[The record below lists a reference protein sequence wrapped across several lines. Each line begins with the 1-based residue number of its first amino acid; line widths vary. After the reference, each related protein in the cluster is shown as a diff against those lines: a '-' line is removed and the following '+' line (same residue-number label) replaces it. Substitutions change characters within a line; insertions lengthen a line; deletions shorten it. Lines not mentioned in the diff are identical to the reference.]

1 MMIPVSSICQPKLHQ
16 GGKALVTHFKGH
28 ENHAHSL
35 EEQDLGGFVIL
46 HGDVEM

>member
-16 GGKALVTHFKGH
+16 GGKALM
-28 ENHAHSL
+28 NHAHPL